1 MTGSDAHT
9 RRRVVKLAGAAAAT
23 ALVAGCGGP
32 GEEDDEL
39 PAEEETG
46 NGQDVDDEENGE
58 LDDEENGEL
67 DDEEELSVQRDAV
80 DGETA

>member
-1 MTGSDAHT
+1 MANSDVHT
-9 RRRVVKLAGAAAAT
+9 RRRVVKLTGAAAAT

-32 GEEDDEL
+32 GEEGDEL

-46 NGQDVDDEENGE
+46 NGQEM
-58 LDDEENGEL
+58 DDEENGEL

>member
-9 RRRVVKLAGAAAAT
+9 RRRVVKLTGAVAAT

-32 GEEDDEL
+32 GEEDEDL

-46 NGQDVDDEENGE
+46 NGQDVDDEEV
-58 LDDEENGEL
+58 
-67 DDEEELSVQRDAV
+67 LSVQRDAV
-80 DGETA
+80 DAETA